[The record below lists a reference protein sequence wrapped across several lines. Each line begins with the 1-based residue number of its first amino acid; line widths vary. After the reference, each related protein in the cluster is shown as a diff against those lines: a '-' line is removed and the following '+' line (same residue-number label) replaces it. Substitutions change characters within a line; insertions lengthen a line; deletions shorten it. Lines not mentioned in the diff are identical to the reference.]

1 MSPGQGLGH
10 GLMGCMVLCRTFHT
24 TPEQGQRPEQGR
36 MVYRPIF
43 QALKRSGTR
52 QCDYIIRAHLHQVSA
67 STCGNSAMVLAILF
81 SLKSMETFENG
92 LQPHSRA
99 SSQIC
104 RSVHADAWCK
114 HALGYLN
121 IAFVR
126 KLEILWLIFLL

>member
-1 MSPGQGLGH
+1 MVHSHWMSPGQGLGH

-81 SLKSMETFENG
+81 SLKSMETLENG
-92 LQPHSRA
+92 LQPHHRRFVA
-99 SSQIC
+99 
-104 RSVHADAWCK
+104 AFTLT
-114 HALGYLN
+114 LGVNMPLGT
-121 IAFVR
+121 
-126 KLEILWLIFLL
+126 LILRLQEN